1 MEPTREI
8 YWNISGGTL
17 LYVFLLAALGSLA
30 YGIYQRVRLW
40 GLGAEVQRLD
50 RQGLRLRG
58 LLVEVFGQR
67 RPLRDRYPGIAHL
80 LLFYGF
86 LALVV
91 ATALISVQEWTG
103 VHFLKGSFYL
113 WYSLLSDAF
122 GILALVGLGMLL
134 WRRAI
139 LRPARLHSVLDDW
152 IVLGLL
158 LLIFL
163 QGFLVEGVRIAVTE
177 LHQQPELARWSP
189 GGYAVAL
196 LVQGLDAE
204 RLRWL
209 HRLLWWFHAVTVFGF
224 LGYMAY
230 GKLGHIWYGPANIFL
245 RNLEPSGKLSH
256 ADIEEMAESDPDSI
270 ERLGVARI
278 DQYGWK
284 DLLDLDACMNC
295 GRCEEACPAHMS
307 GVPLSPRKLIR
318 DMGDHLTGVGPALL
332 EAREGDEGAAAEFAQ
347 SAELPPL
354 FGEPGD
360 DGPGP
365 AVLEAEIWGCRTC
378 GACQR
383 ECPVRVEH
391 IPKLVGMR
399 RHLVMTQSKMSEL
412 AQQFLKNMD
421 DRMHPWA
428 GASRDREEWF
438 QDLDVKLLGQ
448 GDKAEYLFW
457 VGCSGAMVD
466 RNIDVTRAMV
476 KVLQAGGVDF
486 AILGAEEVCTGD
498 PARRVGG
505 ELTFQI
511 CAKTNIET
519 FAGYG
524 VQKIITACPHCFNTF
539 KNEYPDFGGHYEVTH
554 HTQLIDGLMRSGR
567 LRPTKKLE
575 AVSYH
580 DPCYLGRHNEVYD
593 APRAVLRQLSASGTV
608 AELAR
613 SRSRSLC
620 CGSGGGYAWMDDE
633 PEKRISHTRFEELKA
648 CGAPTAAV
656 SCPFCMQ
663 MFEDAASALDPGRS
677 VRPMDIAE
685 LVAEAL
691 EE

>member
-8 YWNISGGTL
+8 YWNISGETL
-17 LYVFLLAALGSLA
+17 LYVFLLAAFGGLA
-30 YGIYQRVRLW
+30 YGIYRRVRLL
-40 GLGAEVQRLD
+40 GLGGEVQRLD
-50 RQGLRLRG
+50 RRGLRVLG

-67 RPLRDRYPGIAHL
+67 RPLRDSYPGIAHL

-86 LALVV
+86 LALLV

-103 VHFLKGSFYL
+103 VHFLKGGFYL
-113 WYSLLSDAF
+113 WYSLLSDVF

-134 WRRAI
+134 WRRAV

-230 GKLGHIWYGPANIFL
+230 GKLGHIGYGPANIFL

-318 DMGDHLTGVGPALL
+318 DMGDHLTRVGPALL
-332 EAREGDEGAAAEFAQ
+332 EARQGDEGAAAEF
-347 SAELPPL
+347 AELPPL

-360 DGPGP
+360 GGPRP

-391 IPKLVGMR
+391 IPKLVDMR

-498 PARRVGG
+498 PARRAGG

-580 DPCYLGRHNEVYD
+580 DPCYLGRHNDVYD
-593 APRAVLRQLSASGTV
+593 APRAVLGQLSASGTV

>member
-8 YWNISGGTL
+8 YWNISGGVL
-17 LYVFLLAALGSLA
+17 LYVFLAAALGALA
-30 YGIYQRVRLW
+30 YGIYRRARLW
-40 GLGAEVQRLD
+40 QLGVEMPRLD
-50 RQGLRLRG
+50 RIRERLQGLI
-58 LLVEVFGQR
+58 VEVFGQR
-67 RPLRDRYPGIAHL
+67 RPLRDRYSGVAHL

-86 LALVV
+86 LAMVV
-91 ATALISVQEWTG
+91 ATGLISIQEWTG
-103 VHFLKGSFYL
+103 IHFLKGDFYL
-113 WYSLLSDAF
+113 WYSLLSDGF
-122 GILALVGLGMLL
+122 GILAIVGLLMLL
-134 WRRAI
+134 WRRAVE
-139 LRPARLHSVLDDW
+139 RPARLHSVLDDW

-163 QGFLVEGVRIAVTE
+163 QGFLVEGARIAVTE
-177 LHQQPELARWSP
+177 LQQQPELARWSP
-189 GGYAVAL
+189 GGHAVAL
-196 LVQGLDAE
+196 LMQGLGAD
-204 RLRWL
+204 RLRSL

-224 LGYMAY
+224 LGYMAF
-230 GKLGHIWYGPANIFL
+230 GKLNHLWYGPLNIFL
-245 RNLEPSGKLSH
+245 RNLGPSGRLVH

-270 ERLGVARI
+270 ECLGIDSI
-278 DQYGWK
+278 DQYGRK

-307 GVPLSPRKLIR
+307 GVPLNPRKVIR
-318 DMGDHLTGVGPALL
+318 DMGDHLRQVGPELL
-332 EAREGDEGAAAEFAQ
+332 EARESDDGTAADLQ
-347 SAELPPL
+347 PL
-354 FGEPGD
+354 FGEPD
-360 DGPGP
+360 DGGPGP

-383 ECPVRVEH
+383 ECPVRIEH

-399 RHLVMTQSKMSEL
+399 RHLVMTQSKMGEL

-421 DRMHPWA
+421 DRMHPFA
-428 GASRDREEWF
+428 GAAHDREEWF

-448 GDKAEYLFW
+448 GDQAEYLFW
-457 VGCSGAMVD
+457 VGCAGAMVD
-466 RNIDVTRAMV
+466 RNIEVTRAVV
-476 KVLQAGGVDF
+476 KVLKAGGVDF

-498 PARRVGG
+498 PARRAGG

-519 FAGYG
+519 FSGYG

-539 KNEYPDFGGHYEVTH
+539 ENEYPDFGGHYEVTH
-554 HTQLIDGLMRSGR
+554 HTQLIDGLIRSGR
-567 LRPTKKLE
+567 LRLAKKLD

-593 APRAVLRQLSASGTV
+593 APRAVLGQLSESGKVTEPAS
-608 AELAR
+608 

-633 PEKRISHTRFEELKA
+633 PEKRISHTRFEQLQA
-648 CGAPTAAV
+648 CGAGTVAV

-663 MFEDAASALDPGRS
+663 MFEDAASAIDPGRN

-685 LVAEAL
+685 LVADAL
-691 EE
+691 DE

>member
-8 YWNISGGTL
+8 YWNISGQTL
-17 LYVFLLAALGSLA
+17 LYVLLLAALGFLA
-30 YGIYQRVRLW
+30 HGIYRRVRLW
-40 GLGAEVQRLD
+40 RLGGEVQRLD
-50 RQGLRLRG
+50 RPGERLLG

-67 RPLRDRYPGIAHL
+67 RPLRDPYPGIAHL
-80 LLFYGF
+80 LIFYGF
-86 LALVV
+86 IAQLI
-91 ATALISVQEWTG
+91 ATALIAIQEWTG
-103 VHFLKGSFYL
+103 IQLLKGSFYL
-113 WYSLLSDAF
+113 WYSLLSDGL

-134 WRRAI
+134 WRRAV
-139 LRPARLHSVLDDW
+139 LRPARLHSILDDW
-152 IVLGLL
+152 IVIGLL

-177 LHQQPELARWSP
+177 LQQQPELARWSP
-189 GGYAVAL
+189 GGHAMAL

-230 GKLGHIWYGPANIFL
+230 GKLGHLWYGPANIFL

-318 DMGDHLTGVGPALL
+318 DMGDHLTRVGPALL
-332 EAREGDEGAAAEFAQ
+332 EAREGDEGAAAELA
-347 SAELPPL
+347 PL

-360 DGPGP
+360 GGPGP

-383 ECPVRVEH
+383 ECPVCVEH

-399 RHLVMTQSKMSEL
+399 RHLVMTQSKMSDL

-428 GASRDREEWF
+428 GASHDREEWF

-448 GDKAEYLFW
+448 GDRAEYLFW
-457 VGCSGAMVD
+457 VGCSGAMID
-466 RNIDVTRAMV
+466 RNIEVTRAMV
-476 KVLQAGGVDF
+476 KVLRAGGVDF

-498 PARRVGG
+498 PARRAGG

-524 VQKIITACPHCFNTF
+524 VQKIITTCPHCFNTF

-554 HTQLIDGLMRSGR
+554 HTQLIEGLIRSGR
-567 LRPTKKLE
+567 LRPTKKLDS
-575 AVSYH
+575 VSYH
-580 DPCYLGRHNEVYD
+580 DPCYLGRHNDVYD
-593 APRAVLRQLSASGTV
+593 APRAVLGELSASGKV

-633 PEKRISHTRFEELKA
+633 PEKRISHTRFEELMA
-648 CGAPTAAV
+648 CGAPAAAV

-663 MFEDAASALDPGRS
+663 MFEDAASALDPGKS
-677 VRPMDIAE
+677 VRPKDIAE

>member
-17 LYVFLLAALGSLA
+17 LYVFLLAALGLLA
-30 YGIYQRVRLW
+30 YGIYRRVRLW
-40 GLGAEVQRLD
+40 GLGGEVQRLD
-50 RQGLRLRG
+50 RLGERLRG

-67 RPLRDRYPGIAHL
+67 RPLRDPYPGIAHL
-80 LLFYGF
+80 LIFYGF
-86 LALVV
+86 LALLV
-91 ATALISVQEWTG
+91 ATALISLQEWTG
-103 VHFLKGSFYL
+103 IHFLKGSFYL
-113 WYSLLSDAF
+113 WYSLLSDVF

-134 WRRAI
+134 WRRAV

-230 GKLGHIWYGPANIFL
+230 GKLGHLWYGPANIFL
-245 RNLEPSGKLSH
+245 RNLGPSGKLSH

-318 DMGDHLTGVGPALL
+318 DMGDHLTRVGPALL
-332 EAREGDEGAAAEFAQ
+332 EARQGDEGAAAEF
-347 SAELPPL
+347 AELPPL

-360 DGPGP
+360 GGPAP

-399 RHLVMTQSKMSEL
+399 RHLVMTQSKMSDL

-448 GDKAEYLFW
+448 GDQAEYLFW

-466 RNIDVTRAMV
+466 RNIEVTRAMV

-498 PARRVGG
+498 PARRAGG

-524 VQKIITACPHCFNTF
+524 VQKIITTCPHCFNTF

-554 HTQLIDGLMRSGR
+554 HTQLIEGLIRSGR
-567 LRPTKKLE
+567 LRLAKKLE

-580 DPCYLGRHNEVYD
+580 DPCYLGRHNDVYD
-593 APRAVLRQLSASGTV
+593 APRAVLGELSASGTV

-685 LVAEAL
+685 LVADAL